1 MKRLKSWGSSKSS
14 AKAEAAAKA
23 ANQSSSG
30 QWPTVSNVSE
40 EQPAMQGSHQQA
52 QRQAAPSDTYVNFS
66 DDEIRAM
73 EESAL
78 EYAIQ
83 QSQYQK
89 NSAADGASDTVSHHS
104 PEHSKQLHD
113 QLPQASQAPQNK
125 PQSEFQPQPMLSSQ
139 PTLHT
144 QPAQQTQ
151 QGQPYSPFQANAQ
164 PLPEPKKKGMGKFKL
179 GLGLKKQGSK
189 TLSGADTNPNTGN
202 PYPMASGG
210 HHAGRLGSRDQV
222 HPPAQPSQL
231 ASLSHPSESADYPVE
246 QAAVAVA
253 VAASELAAQESGRLS
268 EHRSGQQQEEQ
279 AMLELAIKESEVQA
293 EYDNILREAKLLR
306 MDLQHALTKCLEHR
320 VNVQQEHSELSE
332 LMGDFGLDNAKGKG
346 VAADHAIEQQYA
358 HSEHDLQQANER
370 VTAVNAA
377 IGELQNLEDFIR
389 TTKPPREEAATLT
402 EEIVR
407 QLLER
412 LNFLRLDFAVPEQAL
427 IQSHHSAPIV
437 HRFREQQAK
446 PSGPT
451 TPTRPT
457 QTPSQPP
464 SIPSIKEAQEDQPEG
479 SSSGAAYNPFEDE
492 EAPGPSSA
500 NSDVNQHDLHEPQW
514 THHSQTS
521 HAVRGEEQQSL
532 PEHKQSHVQQ
542 EEVFTPVTTPRPE
555 QMTTP
560 QIATPAAVAPPF
572 PPRSPSMNSVASPRL
587 LNRFDSRSS
596 TESANGNNVAMA
608 QSKEQSR
615 QLLEKASQK
624 LASLL
629 VNANDKNFDAT
640 RKPGDPAVRRA
651 PQVVHLYQELR
662 KMMGDDFMVRD
673 MNSQDGRESMLHGM
687 QPYQAL
693 TAADEQARQR
703 RLAEDYNAVQAAK
716 TDAEKHARL
725 LNKLSAQISSA
736 KLRSME
742 EVIPFV
748 QDAQQQLSVL
758 RADQGLTVSQFE
770 AWPKQRLDVLGEA
783 AGQFRELS
791 YLQVKYQKWM
801 LQQGTCL
808 EEAARIEEFFDTARA
823 RVEWLT
829 SRQEITERRFTNHGV
844 PWDRSVFK
852 ATRHASL
859 HLAVIFMSRILFEV
873 ANLERSTTLKN
884 EECLLFLADA
894 VRLGYKAHQFA
905 GGFTVD
911 SAELFGKVKRLTQYY
926 MRSMDPTWLKDTTKF
941 TISDRQRWDHVQRK

>member
-23 ANQSSSG
+23 ANQPSSG
-30 QWPTVSNVSE
+30 PWPTVSTLSE
-40 EQPAMQGSHQQA
+40 EQPALQGSQQQA
-52 QRQAAPSDTYVNFS
+52 QRQAVPSDTYVNFS
-66 DDEIRAM
+66 DDEIQAM
-73 EESAL
+73 EASAL

-83 QSQYQK
+83 QSREQE
-89 NSAADGASDTVSHHS
+89 NSAAEGAPETVSHHS
-104 PEHSKQLHD
+104 PAHPQQLHD
-113 QLPQASQAPQNK
+113 QLPQPLQALQNH
-125 PQSEFQPQPMLSSQ
+125 PQSDFQPQPMLSSQ
-139 PTLHT
+139 PLLHAQPT
-144 QPAQQTQ
+144 QQPQ

-189 TLSGADTNPNTGN
+189 TLSSADPNPNPGN

-210 HHAGRLGSRDQV
+210 HHAGRLGSRDQN
-222 HPPAQPSQL
+222 HPPAQLSQQ
-231 ASLSHPSESADYPVE
+231 ANLSHPAQPSGSADYQDE
-246 QAAVAVA
+246 QAAVAAA
-253 VAASELAAQESGRLS
+253 VSASELAAQESGRLS
-268 EHRSGQQQEEQ
+268 EHRSAGQQQEEQ
-279 AMLELAIKESEVQA
+279 AMLDLAIKESEVQA
-293 EYDNILREAKLLR
+293 EYDNILREAKGLR

-320 VNVQQEHSELSE
+320 VNIQQQHSELSE

-346 VAADHAIEQQYA
+346 IAADHAIEQQFA
-358 HSEHDLQQANER
+358 QSEHDLQQANER

-389 TTKPPREEAATLT
+389 TTKPPREEAVTLT

-412 LNFLRLDFAVPEQAL
+412 LNFLRLDFAVPKQAPVV
-427 IQSHHSAPIV
+427 SHHSAPIV

-451 TPTRPT
+451 TPPRPT
-457 QTPSQPP
+457 QTPPRPP
-464 SIPSIKEAQEDQPEG
+464 SIPPIEEARETEEEQPEG

-500 NSDVNQHDLHEPQW
+500 MSDTNQPQHESHEPHW

-521 HAVRGEEQQSL
+521 HAAREEKQQSI
-532 PEHKQSHVQQ
+532 PERKQSHVQQ
-542 EEVFTPVTTPRPE
+542 EEAFTPVTTPRPE

-572 PPRSPSMNSVASPRL
+572 PARSPSVNSVASPRV

-673 MNSQDGRESMLHGM
+673 MNSQDSRESMLRGT

-703 RLAEDYNAVQAAK
+703 RLAEDYNAVQAAQA
-716 TDAEKHARL
+716 DAEKHARL
-725 LNKLSAQISSA
+725 LTKLSAQISSA

-748 QDAQQQLSVL
+748 EDAQQQLSVL
-758 RADQGLTVSQFE
+758 RADEGLTLSQFE
-770 AWPKQRLDVLGEA
+770 AWPKQRLDVLREA

-823 RVEWLT
+823 RVEWLS

-852 ATRHASL
+852 TTRHASL
-859 HLAVIFMSRILFEV
+859 HLAVIYMSRYSSNLGLVSVDFV
-873 ANLERSTTLKN
+873 AVHSTA
-884 EECLLFLADA
+884 C
-894 VRLGYKAHQFA
+894 
-905 GGFTVD
+905 
-911 SAELFGKVKRLTQYY
+911 
-926 MRSMDPTWLKDTTKF
+926 KF
-941 TISDRQRWDHVQRK
+941 YTAA